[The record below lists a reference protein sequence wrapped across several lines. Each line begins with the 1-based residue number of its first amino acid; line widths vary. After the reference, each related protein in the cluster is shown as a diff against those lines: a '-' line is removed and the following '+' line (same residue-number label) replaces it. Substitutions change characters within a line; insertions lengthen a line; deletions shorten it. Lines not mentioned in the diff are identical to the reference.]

1 MAAWPFI
8 LVLHRYL
15 QWEAL
20 GKASAWSGAG
30 RGRAGLEAM
39 AVGAHREPMEGGQ
52 GGSLGPC
59 RVSQVRAGSPQ
70 PSVSA
75 LLPR

>member
-30 RGRAGLEAM
+30 RGRAGLEEWLWGPTGNPWREGRV
-39 AVGAHREPMEGGQ
+39 AVWDP
-52 GGSLGPC
+52 
-59 RVSQVRAGSPQ
+59 AGS
-70 PSVSA
+70 V
-75 LLPR
+75 R